1 MVLTNGAG
9 TTENELFNDALL
21 NTPQAV
27 RAAAVLLGHFRAAKG
42 ANQALNGADVNTV
55 EGD

>member
-1 MVLTNGAG
+1 MVLTNGGA
-9 TTENELFNDALL
+9 TTENELFDDALL